1 MFRLLRCFLL
11 MLWASCV
18 IALPL
23 PSHAGLV
30 DLGGVTRDTAT
41 GMDWLDVSETA
52 GYSFDQVVANE
63 GGWYSQGWIYATE
76 HQVRALLEH
85 YVAPLAVGF
94 STDAAAVSILDLL
107 SVTAL
112 LSDPYHMRT
121 YALYDDSA
129 RAPYSL
135 FVGRADIDVVQTTG
149 YTPYVTWVMSN
160 DMQLTHS
167 ASRFVGSFL
176 VRPATVPEPASLLLI
191 FTALAVLAASCSWQ
205 RWAFFR
211 NVPASLS

>member
-1 MFRLLRCFLL
+1 M
-11 MLWASCV
+11 
-18 IALPL
+18 
-23 PSHAGLV
+23 
-30 DLGGVTRDTAT
+30 
-41 GMDWLDVSETA
+41 
-52 GYSFDQVVANE
+52 
-63 GGWYSQGWIYATE
+63 
-76 HQVRALLEH
+76 RALLEH